1 MTCNRKSSALYGA
14 GNSNDETIGYN
25 RCIANRTGSAL
36 YGAESS
42 NIDKQRF
49 NVRALTE
56 GQGRIRRSIIEAQ
69 PYMCMVLKAQM
80 NDVQ

>member
-25 RCIANRTGSAL
+25 RCTNRKGSAL

-49 NVRALTE
+49 NVRALTG
-56 GQGRIRRSIIEAQ
+56 GQGRIRRS
-69 PYMCMVLKAQM
+69 L
-80 NDVQ
+80 